1 MGLTASD
8 VMESDVR
15 TVTPRMRIAELER
28 VLLRTRIGGAPVLDS
43 GRVVG
48 IVSRSDL
55 VRKLVLERN
64 LAEELAEIYD
74 PQDLDEMV
82 TPEETQRIEDAI
94 AARWQEARV
103 EDVMIRD
110 FVAVGPREPV
120 EKLAQRMLDRGI
132 HRVLVTEADRLLGI
146 VSSLDLV
153 RLVAEGRAGPA

>member
-8 VMESDVR
+8 VMKSDVR
-15 TVTPRMRIAELER
+15 TVAPGMRVAELER
-28 VLLRTRIGGAPVLDS
+28 VLLRVGIGGAPVVEGD
-43 GRVVG
+43 RVVG

-55 VRKLVLERN
+55 VRKLVLERS
-64 LAEELAEIYD
+64 LAEELSEIYD

-94 AARWQEARV
+94 AARWQDARV

-120 EKLAQRMLDRGI
+120 EKLAQLMLDRRI
-132 HRVLVTEADRLLGI
+132 HRILVLDAERLLGI

-153 RLVAEGRAGPA
+153 RLVAEGRAA